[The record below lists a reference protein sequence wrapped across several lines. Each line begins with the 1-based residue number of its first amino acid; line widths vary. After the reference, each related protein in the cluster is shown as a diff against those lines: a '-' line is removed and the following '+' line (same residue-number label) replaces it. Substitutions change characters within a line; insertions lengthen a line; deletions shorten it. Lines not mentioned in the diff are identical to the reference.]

1 MVVYEKEKY
10 VKMIYMEESLLGVK
24 MYFHLVINTS
34 KEF

>member
-10 VKMIYMEESLLGVK
+10 VKNDLHGRKSLGVK